1 MPVHREEAFAGPV
14 TGHNAPHDDRRLTP
28 GMFRLTSAADFERV
42 RREGRSHAHPLVVLI
57 ACRRVTGLGT
67 GSESEALTTRCG
79 IAASKGMGTAV
90 ARNRAKRLLREAV
103 RRRAPELAPGWDLIF
118 VARAPLAKV
127 KLSQAQAAVNN
138 LLRRA
143 NVVISTVS
151 READGSDG

>member
-1 MPVHREEAFAGPV
+1 
-14 TGHNAPHDDRRLTP
+14 
-28 GMFRLTSAADFERV
+28 MFRLTSAADFERV

-57 ACRRVTGLGT
+57 ARRRVTGPEADG
-67 GSESEALTTRCG
+67 ESEALPTRCG

-103 RRRAPELAPGWDLIF
+103 RQRAPQLAPGWDLVF

-127 KLSQAQAAVNN
+127 KLSQAQVAVNN

-143 NVVISTVS
+143 NVVVSTAS